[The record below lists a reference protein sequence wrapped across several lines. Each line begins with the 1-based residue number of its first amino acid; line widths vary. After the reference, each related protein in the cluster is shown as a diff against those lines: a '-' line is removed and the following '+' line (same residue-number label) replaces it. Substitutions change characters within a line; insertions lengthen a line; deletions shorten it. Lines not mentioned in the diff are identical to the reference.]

1 MYLIVYAIIFL
12 VFAALPFWLQLILF
26 FVSLF
31 VAPGIGN
38 IVIIAAMVV
47 GRLMKKEKY

>member
-1 MYLIVYAIIFL
+1 MYFIVYAIIFL
-12 VFAALPFWLQLILF
+12 IFAALPFWLQLVLF

-38 IVIIAAMVV
+38 IVIIASMVV
-47 GRLMKKEKY
+47 GGFIKKANR

>member
-1 MYLIVYAIIFL
+1 MYFIVYLIIFL
-12 VFAALPFWLQLILF
+12 IFAALPFWLQLILF

-38 IVIIAAMVV
+38 ILVIAAMVV
-47 GRLMKKEKY
+47 GLFIKRKN

>member
-1 MYLIVYAIIFL
+1 MYFIVYGLIFL
-12 VFAALPFWLQLILF
+12 IFAALPFWLQLILF

-47 GRLMKKEKY
+47 GRFIKKSR